1 MQHLTAPTS
10 FQIEHSK
17 LGTSA
22 EASGAAAR
30 LRENGAV
37 GPLEQLEEP
46 LLDALPAALAEQREF
61 LVLLSDGEQLL
72 LVLQLVG
79 DRLPQQT
86 ELVCAAWLQLT
97 LRVPSAY
104 V

>member
-1 MQHLTAPTS
+1 M
-10 FQIEHSK
+10 
-17 LGTSA
+17 GTSA
-22 EASGAAAR
+22 VASGAGAR

-37 GPLEQLEEP
+37 GPLEQQEEP
-46 LLDALPAALAEQREF
+46 LLDALPAALAKQREL

-86 ELVCAAWLQLT
+86 ELVRAARLQVT
-97 LRVPSAY
+97 LRAPSACELCPAHGAGRTSSF
-104 V
+104 